1 MVRHAAKIDRD
12 IGSCEGSCSTRRMK
26 SINKKS
32 IYAVVA
38 IAAVYLLAF
47 KVAQPDTDLRGGIGV
62 IALSLSVLLPAAALV
77 LAVLGLREIRTNRK
91 ANGASRAGNTAQH
104 YWPAIGALLFA
115 FSFIV
120 PFGFHG
126 VARWQHNTTA
136 LRASSTSPGWSRFT
150 SSTADFSA
158 LFPVAP
164 TEDTQTVQRPGG
176 PVSLH
181 VMMASAGPDESY
193 SVTRADAPPNDP
205 AEGASAALD
214 RLEAEFVKR
223 NGPARARADVSSGSV
238 VGRELRVDTAAK
250 SLRVRLFT
258 ANRHVYMVLV
268 MRPLSAGENGLDSR
282 FLDSFSLQGS

>member
-1 MVRHAAKIDRD
+1 MN
-12 IGSCEGSCSTRRMK
+12 

-38 IAAVYLLAF
+38 IVAVYLLAF
-47 KVAQPDTDLRGGIGV
+47 KVAQPETDLRGGIGV
-62 IALSLSVLLPAAALV
+62 IALSLLVLLPATALV
-77 LAVLGLREIRTNRK
+77 LTVLGFREILTSRK

-126 VARWQHNTTA
+126 VARWRHNTAAREGFTP
-136 LRASSTSPGWSRFT
+136 PGWSRFT

-158 LFPVAP
+158 LFPTPP
-164 TEDTQTVQRPGG
+164 TEDTQTVERPGG

-181 VMMASAGPDESY
+181 IVMASAGPDETY
-193 SVTRADAPPNDP
+193 SVTRVDAPPNDA
-205 AEGASAALD
+205 AEGATAALD
-214 RLEAEFVKR
+214 RLEAEFVKG
-223 NGPARARADVSSGSV
+223 NGPARARADVLSGAV
-238 VGRELRVDTAAK
+238 VGRELRVDAAAK

-268 MRPLSAGENGLDSR
+268 MRPLSASKNGLDTR
-282 FLDSFSLQGS
+282 FLNSFSLQGS